1 VQQQLLNR
9 LSEMR
14 YSPAATTRAPRPKKS
29 EKLPPGASYTCS
41 PTTSAA
47 KGKQPA
53 AKRKIVP
60 ASGDYS
66 DSESSEDSSNSSS
79 DESSDESGKE
89 RSRRV
94 QNIIRRLAKKRSL
107 PEEDENEQD
116 DDCEAEVEKAAE
128 EQESHIKQKGEKE
141 KQKGEKEKQT
151 GEENQ
156 QYLPGSYVAV
166 IYEGDW
172 YVGEVIDKNG
182 EPEAEEGESYVF
194 VNFMEHNQQG
204 SKQGERLV
212 WPKKLDMLNV
222 LKEDILFTCQAPT
235 PNPTTSTFRGVTY
248 SLSKAEIIKA
258 KQLFAR
264 FQAYYPTKIWLFL
277 FYEVKK
283 GKSDPDLC
291 CHPDR
296 DPVQCPGSR
305 SGWPHEFGSVLNP
318 MVSW

>member
-141 KQKGEKEKQT
+141 KQT

-264 FQAYYPTKIWLFL
+264 FQAYYPTKICFFL